1 MEDSKE
7 KADSLRV
14 QSAELIITS
23 DSPKLEVTAI
33 RVFIERHL
41 LWIIALILFTLALR
55 VNDLFFKRL
64 TLNGFFITLIA
75 DAIACYLGYRAFTK
89 VRELKKY

>member
-7 KADSLRV
+7 IDDSLRV
-14 QSAELIITS
+14 QSTEHIHTS

-33 RVFIERHL
+33 RVFIEWRL
-41 LWIIALILFTLALR
+41 LWIIALILFTLLLR
-55 VNDLFFKRL
+55 VNDLLSKRL
-64 TLNGFFITLIA
+64 TLNCFFITLIA
-75 DAIACYLGYRAFTK
+75 DGIACYLGFRAFTK